1 MFQVLLRDL
10 RYALRRLA
18 NTPLFSAI
26 TILTLSLALGAAGTV
41 FSVMNGVLVQPLPY
55 RNPERLVMVWNDFG
69 QGAQS
74 LPAVSSTDYLDYRTE
89 TTLFEGFAAGAGQGE
104 VRATGILTGD
114 GPPERVQVT
123 PVSSNLLPLFGV
135 EPMLGRQFTEAEE
148 AFQGPKVVMLSHRL
162 WQRRYNADP
171 AVVGQTIQM
180 DGVSYQVVG
189 VLPRNFR
196 LELPAEVYQI
206 KSGDIWTP
214 LQFDRAHLPPRNLT
228 TFTAFGKLK
237 PGVTLAQ
244 AQAEMDGLAAKF
256 RATYPEHQG
265 SQVRIRLIP
274 LKQDVVKAIR
284 PGILALLGA
293 VCALVIIA
301 CANIANLLLTRAA
314 GRAREFGIRA
324 AIGAGKIQLLRQL
337 LIEGAVLTAI
347 GGAIGLGLT
356 FMALRLLPH
365 FGPAGLP
372 RIGEIGV
379 DWQAALFTALL
390 CFAVTIVFGLA
401 PALHAFSSGANDLIR
416 SGTRVVGRRRG
427 AVLTQLL
434 VGAEIAL
441 TLTLLIGA
449 GLLIQSFFRLKQVNP
464 GFDPRGAVSFRL
476 ALPATLYPNPPART
490 AFYDEA
496 DRRLGALPGVVSV
509 GRASQLPLTGSGSLA
524 PYAYDE
530 ATARNWESV
539 TAEGR
544 NASPDYFRAI
554 GTRLLSGRFFT
565 REDVDRLSQPGTRDI
580 IIDETLARKVWPN
593 GNAVGEMLQIQPTG
607 EENNFARVIG
617 VVEYTR
623 IRELAADGLPQIY
636 WPQWPARE
644 ASYVV
649 RTTGSTDALAQAI
662 QREIAA
668 INPDLALS
676 DLGPMEES
684 VARSLDSYRLSLIL
698 MQGVA
703 GLALLLGTIGVYGVI
718 AESVGQRQREFGV
731 RVVLGESPGR
741 LERRVILEGARL
753 VVPSLAVGIALA
765 IGAARI
771 MQGIFYGVSSADAA
785 TFAVVSGLLLLVA
798 TAACYLPA
806 RRAARTDP
814 LVVLRGE

>member
-1 MFQVLLRDL
+1 MFQVLARDL
-10 RYALRRLA
+10 RYALRRLG
-18 NTPLFSAI
+18 NTPLFSFI
-26 TILTLSLALGAAGTV
+26 TIVTLSLALGSAGTV
-41 FSVMNGVLVQPLPY
+41 FSVVNGVLVQPLPY

-69 QGAQS
+69 QGAQT

-89 TTLFEGFAAGAGQGE
+89 TTLFDGFAAGAGEGE

-148 AFQGPKVVMLSHRL
+148 AFQGPKVAMLSYGLWHR
-162 WQRRYNADP
+162 RFNADP
-171 AVVGQTIQM
+171 AILGKTIQL
-180 DGVSYQVVG
+180 DGLSYEIVG
-189 VLPRNFR
+189 VLPERFR

-228 TFTAFGKLK
+228 TFTAFGKIK
-237 PGVTLAQ
+237 AGVTLAQ

-256 RATYPEHQG
+256 RSSYPEHQG
-265 SQVRIRLIP
+265 SQVRIRLVP
-274 LKQDVVKAIR
+274 LKQDVVKAVR

-314 GRAREFGIRA
+314 GRAREFGIRT
-324 AIGAGKIQLLRQL
+324 AIGAGRLQLLRQL
-337 LIEGAVLTAI
+337 LIEGAVLTGI
-347 GGAIGLGLT
+347 GGVIGLGLT
-356 FMALRLLPH
+356 FFALRLLPL
-365 FGPAGLP
+365 FGPANLP
-372 RIGEIGV
+372 RLAEVGV
-379 DWQAALFTALL
+379 DWQAVAFTALL
-390 CFAVTIVFGLA
+390 CFGVTVVFGLA
-401 PALHAFSSGANDLIR
+401 PALHAFSSGAGDLVR

-427 AVLTQLL
+427 AILTQLL

-441 TLTLLIGA
+441 SLTLLIGA

-476 ALPATLYPNPPART
+476 ALPAAAYPSGQARA

-496 DRRLGALPGVVSV
+496 DRRLKELPGVVAV
-509 GRASQLPLTGSGSLA
+509 GRVSQLPLTGSGALA

-544 NASPDYFRAI
+544 NASPDYFRAV

-565 REDVDRLSQPGTRDI
+565 REDVDMLTQPGVKNI
-580 IIDETLARKVWPN
+580 IIDESLARKVWPN
-593 GNAVGEMLQIQPTG
+593 GNAVGELLQINPTG
-607 EENNFARVIG
+607 EPDPFARVVG

-636 WPQWPARE
+636 WPLWPGRQVG
-644 ASYVV
+644 YVV
-649 RTTGSTDALAQAI
+649 RTSGDPEALTRAI
-662 QREIAA
+662 QQQIAA
-668 INPDLALS
+668 IDPTLALS
-676 DLGPMEES
+676 DLGPMQES
-684 VARSLDSYRLSLIL
+684 VARSLDGHRLSLVL
-698 MQGVA
+698 MQCVA

-718 AESVGQRQREFGV
+718 AESVSQRQREFGV
-731 RVVLGESPGR
+731 RVVLGESPGGI
-741 LERRVILEGARL
+741 ERRVVLEGARL
-753 VVPSLAVGIALA
+753 IVPSLLAGVALSV
-765 IGAARI
+765 GAARV
-771 MQGIFYGVSSADAA
+771 MQGLFYGVSAGDAA
-785 TFAVVSGLLLLVA
+785 TFAVVSLLLLGVA
-798 TAACYLPA
+798 IAACYFPA

-814 LVVLRGE
+814 LVVLRGD